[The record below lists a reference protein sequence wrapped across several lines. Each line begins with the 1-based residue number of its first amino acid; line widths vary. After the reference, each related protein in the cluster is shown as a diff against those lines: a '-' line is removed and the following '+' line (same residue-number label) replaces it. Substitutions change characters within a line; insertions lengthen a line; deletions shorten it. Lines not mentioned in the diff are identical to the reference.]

1 MNRLK
6 EKLIEQGRTQDWI
19 ARKIGISKTTLSKY
33 ATGKRKPNYEVAEK
47 IALLLDCKP
56 DDIFLA
62 KILTILSDRIC
73 IVKDII
79 RRDY

>member
-56 DDIFLA
+56 DDIFFSQNTNN
-62 KILTILSDRIC
+62 TI
-73 IVKDII
+73 
-79 RRDY
+79 